1 MEDEAPM
8 PNLSKTRVAVYA
20 ATEAVVPGASNL
32 LEKNYKNG
40 LIHLVA
46 GIAASAVYGPAGM
59 LLVAANSLHKSVTG
73 EQLYERLGVFQSVP
87 AAVEPAPAAVVI
99 AEPPVPRGEHGAPA
113 AATVAP
119 PAGPPRARSRPAPG

>member
-40 LIHLVA
+40 FIHLVA
-46 GIAASAVYGPAGM
+46 GIAASAIYGPAGM

-73 EQLYERLGVFQSVP
+73 DQLYERLGVFQ
-87 AAVEPAPAAVVI
+87 PAPAAVVE
-99 AEPPVPRGEHGAPA
+99 AVPAPVAVVEPPPPPHPLSDPPVAAPPPGSPPRG
-113 AATVAP
+113 
-119 PAGPPRARSRPAPG
+119 RNRPAPS